1 MKTLV
6 RMMGWV
12 IVGAFAITFL
22 VTILALIGK
31 LTIAEPYLKGLFG
44 SLIIEVVS
52 AFFLLARKEFNE
64 ASCSLEQLKT
74 VAGKLDGIE
83 PTKVS
88 VESIERKLVGLK
100 QLKTVAGK
108 LDGIDPNKVSV
119 EFIEHKLVG
128 LKQLKTVAGELDGI
142 DPTKVSVES
151 IERRLIG
158 PLPCGECTKSYRGI
172 IYWRPEYAKTLFNYL
187 GRTPNFRAVNPRS
200 LGDLH
205 YYKTQSG
212 CFKGFSTWETK
223 NGEQTYSQVVV
234 THGEFIFES
243 PGRLKE
249 ISTNIVVRNKLVEFS
264 YGPFTHYRMRFSDW
278 SDAVLRGK
286 MLLVENGNGAEEV
299 EVGDFVLELN

>member
-1 MKTLV
+1 MKTLA
-6 RMMGWV
+6 RTMGWV
-12 IVGAFAITFL
+12 IVGAFTITFL

-74 VAGKLDGIE
+74 VAGKLDGID
-83 PTKVS
+83 PNKVS

-119 EFIEHKLVG
+119 ESL
-128 LKQLKTVAGELDGI
+128 
-142 DPTKVSVES
+142 
-151 IERRLIG
+151 ERKLIG
-158 PLPCGECTKSYRGI
+158 PLPCKECSKSYRGI

-187 GRTPNFRAVNPRS
+187 GRTPNFQGVNPRS
-200 LGDLH
+200 VGDLH

-286 MLLVENGNGAEEV
+286 MLLIKNGNGAEEV
-299 EVGDFVLELN
+299 EVGDIVLELN